1 MNEME
6 KKNGFS
12 AWKTMSGGER
22 NAKQAAADVQAQS
35 SFAEMVKLA
44 RQRAMAKP
52 DVPIKTKRRRL
63 SKSKQPKIISSLPV
77 ATKMPT
83 QPKTPQAPPA
93 PPTQY
98 QLARPQRA
106 KRVVV
111 VAAAAQESEK
121 PKPPTVVP
129 EAPLPKSHSENTS
142 TTGASAPA
150 KSVVP
155 VPKKPSEAWRREAAS
170 SATPIVKN
178 DRKRESVAVVQKP
191 IVELKRSSS
200 TTLLVR
206 PLLHEGRALSTLSFG
221 SKEPVYEHDCA
232 GCFVDRMDDVPLYH
246 LGGIADQSVTRA
258 ANALEARGLVHT
270 LFAMRGF
277 WVKLFELYFHTFSQ
291 PPMAGVDR
299 TSPQSPAQ
307 IEYRSLL
314 QRYGIDHNQRCFA
327 LISSFD
333 FDRPAGPAPA
343 AMYPR
348 LCPNVQ
354 YVLQQAS
361 AVLLYSID
369 GGHSPHI
376 GLAFFKNVIL
386 GTLPFMHE
394 LSVRRR
400 LNPECKETLLNLSH
414 EYTVKRTHDVT
425 LLAMEAQLDSP
436 ASTSLT
442 NNQQYKSR
450 WTEPRQY
457 FCFELSSTVR
467 QLADRVKMQMI
478 VCFNS
483 NRAQFDHEAAELRFC
498 QIINRPRIAISYR
511 EYLWPDALGFRL
523 EPVQAPPP
531 PQQLAPTR
539 YYHQQP
545 LPASSSSAPPPTNEW
560 AVGNFTRS
568 TFALPLEDSN
578 MSPPPASVFF
588 NETFSDDI
596 FTTTAIH
603 SPRQ

>member
-1 MNEME
+1 
-6 KKNGFS
+6 
-12 AWKTMSGGER
+12 MSGGSGGTH
-22 NAKQAAADVQAQS
+22 NAKQAAGDVQAQS

-44 RQRAMAKP
+44 RQKAMAKP
-52 DVPIKTKRRRL
+52 DVPIKTKRRRS

-77 ATKMPT
+77 VSKAPT
-83 QPKTPQAPPA
+83 PPKTSQAPPA

-106 KRVVV
+106 KRVFV
-111 VAAAAQESEK
+111 AAQESEK
-121 PKPPTVVP
+121 PKPPPPATAAVP
-129 EAPLPKSHSENTS
+129 EAPLTKSHSENTS
-142 TTGASAPA
+142 TASASAPA
-150 KSVVP
+150 KSIAP

-178 DRKRESVAVVQKP
+178 DRKRESVAVAAAQKP
-191 IVELKRSSS
+191 IAEFKRSGS
-200 TTLLVR
+200 TLLVR

-232 GCFVDRMDDVPLYH
+232 GCFVDQMDDVPLYH

-277 WVKLFELYFHTFSQ
+277 WVKLFSLYFHTFSQ
-291 PPMAGVDR
+291 PPMLGVDR

-307 IEYRSLL
+307 IEYRALL

-369 GGHSPHI
+369 SGHSPHI

-400 LNPECKETLLNLSH
+400 LNPNCKDTLLNLSH
-414 EYTVKRTHDVT
+414 EYAVKRTHDVA

-436 ASTSLT
+436 ASTSLA

-467 QLADRVKMQMI
+467 QLADRVKTQMI

-523 EPVQAPPP
+523 EPVQAAPPPP
-531 PQQLAPTR
+531 PQQLAPMR

-545 LPASSSSAPPPTNEW
+545 LLASSSSAPPPANEW
-560 AVGNFTRS
+560 AVANFSRQ
-568 TFALPLEDSN
+568 TFALPPEDSI
-578 MSPPPASVFF
+578 MSPPPATVFF
-588 NETFSDDI
+588 NEPFSDDI